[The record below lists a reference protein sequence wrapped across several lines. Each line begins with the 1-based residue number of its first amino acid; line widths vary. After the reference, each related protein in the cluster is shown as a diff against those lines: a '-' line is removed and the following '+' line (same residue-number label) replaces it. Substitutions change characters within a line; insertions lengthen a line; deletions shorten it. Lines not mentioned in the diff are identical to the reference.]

1 MPKKRVLSPQS
12 VWDEPALRLAFDRAG
27 VKALHLPPLY
37 RHLLRHPD
45 ASWSDVPDLPRAA
58 VDLLTRD
65 FAAHTTTLVHAQT
78 SGGGDATKLL
88 VRLQDGLQ
96 VEAVIMQYDTTSAP
110 PAASDG
116 AAPPAV
122 TGSQRCTLCVSSEV
136 GCAMACTF
144 CATGTMGL
152 SADLTAGEIVEQLVH
167 ARRQHPIRNVV
178 FMGMGEPLNNY
189 VAVRAA
195 ILTMVDPAS
204 FALRRSAVTLSTV
217 GVAPRIRQLAADLPG
232 VSLALSLHAPTQE
245 LRAAIVPSARAYPLD
260 RLMAAVAEYQAASG
274 QRVFVEYVLLGE
286 ANCRAEHAHA
296 LGALLSGRNVVVNL
310 IPWNPILSPAM
321 DFRGPAPG
329 QAVEFAAVLREQYG
343 LPTTIRQE
351 KGQDV
356 AGACGQLV
364 LEQGG
369 RACGPGGSGGGG
381 CGDLEDLA
389 GRAVAAR

>member
-96 VEAVIMQYDTTSAP
+96 VEAVIMH
-110 PAASDG
+110 
-116 AAPPAV
+116 
-122 TGSQRCTLCVSSEV
+122 EV

-329 QAVEFAAVLREQYG
+329 QAVEFAVVLREQYG

-351 KGQDV
+351 KGQ
-356 AGACGQLV
+356 ASEGW
-364 LEQGG
+364 EGG
-369 RACGPGGSGGGG
+369 RR
-381 CGDLEDLA
+381 LA
-389 GRAVAAR
+389 EEVGNDAMVGRV